1 MRGLGGVFIAYA
13 LIGYPVI
20 GLLGGHPLR
29 DLPVFGLAP
38 CASVTFFFGLL
49 VPLARALTAVPPDMA
64 TGVAADYGMLV
75 AALIATG
82 LIIWRDRAWT
92 PTWET
97 VAAGLLLALMI
108 AWSGHDNILIGLA
121 VVLVAAALVEAIT
134 GRLRQ
139 PQERTTR
146 PCSAA
151 HCAQCMNTACAAA
164 PTRSGARSQR
174 LVRQGAERTH
184 AGTAID
190 TCRVIG
196 HLGSYG

>member
-1 MRGLGGVFIAYA
+1 
-13 LIGYPVI
+13 
-20 GLLGGHPLR
+20 
-29 DLPVFGLAP
+29 
-38 CASVTFFFGLL
+38 
-49 VPLARALTAVPPDMA
+49 MA

-92 PTWET
+92 PTGET